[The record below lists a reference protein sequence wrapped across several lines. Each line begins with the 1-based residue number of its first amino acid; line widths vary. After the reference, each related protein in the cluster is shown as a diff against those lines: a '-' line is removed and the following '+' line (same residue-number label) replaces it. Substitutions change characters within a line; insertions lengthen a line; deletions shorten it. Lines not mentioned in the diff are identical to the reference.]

1 MFPGFYIADKFINS
15 YAIVALIGAFIAVPF
30 SVHYYKK
37 RCKAT
42 ANLILMFLVAAVG
55 VFAGMHILYA
65 ITNIHN
71 FPLLLKATD
80 FVNFFEILGAL
91 IGGSVFYGG
100 LLGGMLAGWIYIRK
114 AKMDVAL
121 TCDCAAP
128 AVALFHGFGRIGC
141 FLGGCCYGV
150 ESKHGITFTNAIEP
164 TANGVPRVPVQLYE
178 AAFEFA
184 LFLILWYFLAKG
196 RFGGKLLNIYLFI
209 YPVGRFI
216 LEFWRGDE
224 YRGFLFGL
232 STSQLI
238 SIVLFAVAAPM
249 FVLSYRKKPDQC
261 DKN

>member
-30 SVHYYKK
+30 SLHYYKK
-37 RCKAT
+37 KSKAT
-42 ANLILMFLVAAVG
+42 ADLILMFLTAAVG
-55 VFAGMHILYA
+55 VFFGMHILYA

-71 FPLLLKATD
+71 FNILLESAD
-80 FVNFFEILGAL
+80 FVDFFVRLGSL
-91 IGGSVFYGG
+91 VGGSVFYGG
-100 LLGGMLAGWIYIRK
+100 LLGGMLAGWIYIKK
-114 AKMDVAL
+114 AKMDVKL

-128 AVALFHGFGRIGC
+128 AIALFHGFGRIGC

-150 ESKHGITFTNAIEP
+150 ESEHGITFTNALEP

-184 LFLILWYFLAKG
+184 LFFALWYLLSKG
-196 RFGGKLLNIYLFI
+196 RFSGKLVNIYLI
-209 YPVGRFI
+209 VYPVGRFI

-238 SIVLFAVAAPM
+238 SIILFAVAAPA
-249 FVLSYRKKPDQC
+249 FILSYRKPPRSSKET
-261 DKN
+261 